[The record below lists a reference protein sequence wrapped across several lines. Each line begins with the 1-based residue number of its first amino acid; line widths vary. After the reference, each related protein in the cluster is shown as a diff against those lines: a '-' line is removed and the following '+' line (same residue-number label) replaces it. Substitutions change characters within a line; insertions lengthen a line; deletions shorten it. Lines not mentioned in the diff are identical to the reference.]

1 MTETTST
8 EAAETTTTAK
18 SLPTDKVAK
27 LVTQL
32 GAGWARYGLTIGRL
46 ALQQSARALETTS
59 ELLGEVA
66 AKFEKAAQVDAS
78 KEASKN

>member
-1 MTETTST
+1 MTESKETTETTT
-8 EAAETTTTAK
+8 ETK
-18 SLPTDKVAK
+18 LPLGADRAVK

-32 GAGWARYGLTIGRL
+32 GAGWARYGLTMGRL

-66 AKFEKAAQVDAS
+66 SKFEKAAAKTDEPA
-78 KEASKN
+78 KN